1 MQLPL
6 FKALQSIK
14 INDDQATDVVRSFEE
29 FTALK
34 MTEATAPLAA
44 QLESLKAEISSLKW
58 FIGLLSTVIAV
69 TGVATGVAAAV
80 LHFVK

>member
-14 INDDQATDVVRSFEE
+14 IDDDRATDVVRSFEE

-34 MTEATAPLAA
+34 MTEATA
-44 QLESLKAEISSLKW
+44 QLESVKTEISSLK
-58 FIGLLSTVIAV
+58 
-69 TGVATGVAAAV
+69 
-80 LHFVK
+80 